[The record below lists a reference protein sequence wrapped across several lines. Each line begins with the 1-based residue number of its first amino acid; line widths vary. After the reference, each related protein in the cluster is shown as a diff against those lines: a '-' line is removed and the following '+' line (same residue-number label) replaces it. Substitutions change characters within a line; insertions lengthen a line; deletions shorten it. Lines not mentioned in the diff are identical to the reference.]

1 MKVVTPGHGTDD
13 HRAQSD
19 TRFSRHHDSKKED
32 SVCADELLWD
42 RAPHDASHSRMR
54 VRDRR
59 HLSRHVRRKV
69 ASSLAMH
76 HSHTHSRALVTCPSG
91 SDAGP
96 HPSPRRASSSSYR
109 HIYSS
114 SRHPPERPATRH
126 RATCSSHGVGRGIQ
140 NRSCQ
145 DFSREGSSASQ
156 QTALLQR
163 LQNPPAVSL
172 DKPCRQGKHTYQ

>member
-126 RATCSSHGVGRGIQ
+126 RATCSSHGVGRGA
-140 NRSCQ
+140 RPEAAVPR
-145 DFSREGSSASQ
+145 DGH
-156 QTALLQR
+156 LLAHR
-163 LQNPPAVSL
+163 PVARAPLGRVCAGELADVEHPARV
-172 DKPCRQGKHTYQ
+172 